1 MGGVRPLS
9 CLPAKGHDKKLLPVD
24 RLQSVRE
31 RRRVTVRI
39 ASVPASQDAARNL
52 CLFVDGVSDFAV
64 TTLDPQGI
72 VTSWNVGAEA
82 ITGYKAS
89 EVLGKSFALF
99 YTPEDRAEGK
109 PQRVLREAATLGRFE
124 EIGRRVGQNGEVFSV
139 NVIIAA
145 IRDGDG
151 KLLGFGSI
159 SRDVT
164 ERLDATIRLRD
175 SEARLQTL
183 VDTVLETLIDGLIVI
198 DRRGTVQLY
207 NRAAERLFDRPA
219 TEVVGR
225 NVAMLI
231 PDEFLRE
238 DGQFLLSYPRS
249 GMRRII
255 GGPREVRGRRRDG
268 STIAIQ
274 LAVGEATHR
283 GEPIYVGIIRDLTQ
297 RNRIEAQLRQAQKM
311 EAVGQLTGGLAHDF
325 NNILM
330 VILANI
336 DGLLEETLSASATG
350 KVEQIERSVTRGA
363 ELTRQLLAFSR
374 RQPLQPRPTDLNEL
388 VTSLGRLLRR
398 TLGADIAIEYRLA
411 PGLAPA
417 SVDRGQLEAA
427 LMNLCLNA
435 RDAMPAGGRL
445 LIETEAVE
453 IDEAY
458 VRLTPDAHVG
468 SHLAVAVSDSGTGI
482 APDLVDRVFEP
493 FFTTKE
499 AGHGTGLGLS
509 MVYGF
514 IKQSN
519 GHVHLTSELGKGTT
533 FRLYLPRSDA
543 ATAEPATGPGV
554 VPVGGK
560 ERILVVEDEPQVRAR
575 LVEQLRSLGYAVDGM
590 PDGAAGITAF
600 EQADPP
606 YDLLL
611 TDMVMPGPFGGR
623 TLADRA
629 VRLRPGTPVV
639 LMSGYTA
646 ETQAGAGDPGW
657 KLLAKPFRKRE
668 LARTVRKA
676 LDGRPP

>member
-1 MGGVRPLS
+1 MGGVGRLS
-9 CLPAKGHDKKLLPVD
+9 CCPARGHDKKFQPVD
-24 RLQSVRE
+24 WFQTVRE
-31 RRRVTVRI
+31 RRRVAVRV

-72 VTSWNVGAEA
+72 VTSWNVGAET

-109 PQRVLREAATLGRFE
+109 PQRVLHEAATLGRFE
-124 EIGRRVGQNGEVFSV
+124 EVGRRVGQNGEVFSV
-139 NVIIAA
+139 SVIISA
-145 IRDGDG
+145 IRDGEG
-151 KLLGFGSI
+151 RLVGFGSI

-198 DRRGTVQLY
+198 DRQGTVQLY

-219 TEVVGR
+219 AEVVGR

-231 PDEFLRE
+231 PDELVRE
-238 DGQFLLSYPRS
+238 EGQFLLNYPRS
-249 GMRRII
+249 GMRRIV
-255 GGPREVRGRRRDG
+255 GAPREVRGRRRDG

-274 LAVGEATHR
+274 VAVGEATHR
-283 GEPIYVGIIRDLTQ
+283 GEPIYVGIRDLTQ

-336 DGLLEETLSASATG
+336 DGLLEEPLSASATG

-363 ELTRQLLAFSR
+363 DLTRQLLAFSR
-374 RQPLQPRPTDLNEL
+374 SQPLQPRPTDLNEL

-398 TLGADIAIEYRLA
+398 TLGADIAIEYRLV

-417 SVDRGQLEAA
+417 IVDRGQLEAA

-468 SHLAVAVSDSGTGI
+468 SHLVVAVSDSGTGI
-482 APDLVDRVFEP
+482 PPDLVDRDFEP
-493 FFTTKE
+493 FFTTKD

-514 IKQSN
+514 IRQSN

-543 ATAEPATGPGV
+543 AAAEAATRPGA

-590 PDGAAGITAF
+590 PDGTAGIAAF

-623 TLADRA
+623 ALADRA
-629 VRLRPGTPVV
+629 LRLRPGTPVV

-657 KLLAKPFRKRE
+657 HLLAKPFRKRE
-668 LARTVRKA
+668 LARTIREA
-676 LDGRPP
+676 LDGRSP